1 MSAKKVEP
9 ISRPYF
15 RSQVLRLAATNY
27 FPSLDEGVKE
37 LVDSLMRVSAGD
49 GERAQSII
57 NEALKSSA
65 TCPTPATF
73 EAISSELGPRANS
86 PRGCE
91 KCEGTGMRYV
101 SKTHNRTTLDADGE
115 PYVYE
120 SYQADC
126 QQRCDCSLGQF
137 LKMKD
142 KEAAAAQR
150 QQREP
155 NPLTTALHGRRPTSR
170 PNSETA

>member
-9 ISRPYF
+9 ISRPFF

-27 FPSLDEGVKE
+27 FPALDEGVKE
-37 LVDSLMRVSAGD
+37 LVDALMRISAGD
-49 GERAQSII
+49 GERAQNII
-57 NEALKSSA
+57 DEALRSSA

-73 EAISSELGPRANS
+73 EVISSALGPRANS

-91 KCEGTGMRYV
+91 QCEGTGMRYV
-101 SKTHNRTTLDADGE
+101 PKTYNRTTLDADGN

-120 SYQADC
+120 TYQADC
-126 QQRCDCSLGQF
+126 QERCTCALGRF

-150 QQREP
+150 QRREQ
-155 NPLTTALHGRRPTSR
+155 NPLTEHAR
-170 PNSETA
+170 